1 MTINLKNFLNPKIKI
16 SKMGDFQELKRIEGL
31 SISSVSAD
39 LYHDTGSATGRDDLC
54 LFYFKDGAKYAAL
67 YTKSKIVS
75 ESIHWNLEVKNKTI
89 KALLVNTKNA
99 NTFTGKKGFQGLKEL
114 SNSLSKHL
122 TLKLAQAPEGAKD
135 IIDPNEIIFASTGV
149 IGDTFPTEKIKE
161 RIPYLIQNLKD
172 NQNKYVWFKAA
183 TSILTTD
190 LRPKLAFEECEIGN
204 KKIKISA
211 IAKGSGM
218 IAPNLGVNHAT
229 MLAFIFSDANIPSA
243 ILNRLLSKNINTT
256 FNAIT
261 VDGDTSTNDAVMIFA
276 TGKVK
281 NLKIYNILDPRL
293 KEFERALHNVM
304 LNLSKQIVV
313 DGEGAKKFITINV
326 TKARSTQ
333 GAKKI
338 AFSVAN
344 SPLVKTAIAGED
356 PNYGRILMA
365 IGKSGENVIANN
377 LGIKFGKFTVVENG
391 QQIDNYN
398 EKVVKEYMKW
408 NAIEINIE
416 LNMGKNNFTVYTCD
430 FTKDYIDINTD
441 YRN

>member
-1 MTINLKNFLNPKIKI
+1 MTINLKNLLNPNIKI
-16 SKMGDFQELKRIEGL
+16 SKMGDFQELKQIEGL
-31 SISSVSAD
+31 SISAVSAD
-39 LYHDTGSATGRDDLC
+39 LYYNTGSAGRDDLC

-75 ESIHWNLEVKNKTI
+75 ESIHWNLKVKNKSI

-99 NTFTGKKGFQGLKEL
+99 NTFTGKQGFQGLKEL
-114 SNSLSKHL
+114 SKSLSKHL
-122 TLKLAQAPEGAKD
+122 TLKLAQAPEGVKD
-135 IIDPNEIIFASTGV
+135 VIDPNEIIFASTGV
-149 IGDTFPTEKIKE
+149 IGGVFPTEKIKE

-183 TSILTTD
+183 SSILTTD
-190 LRPKLAFEECEIGN
+190 TRPKLAFEECEIGS

-218 IAPNLGVNHAT
+218 IAPNLNGDHAT
-229 MLAFIFSDANIPSA
+229 MLAFIFTDANIPST
-243 ILNRLLSKNINTT
+243 ILKGLLSKNINTT

-281 NLKIYNILDPRL
+281 NSKIYNILDPKL
-293 KEFERALHNVM
+293 TGFEKALHNVM
-304 LNLSKQIVV
+304 LNLSKQIII

-326 TKARSTQ
+326 IKARSMQ

-338 AFSVAN
+338 AFSIAN
-344 SPLVKTAIAGED
+344 SPLVKTAVAGED
-356 PNYGRILMA
+356 PNYGRIIMA
-365 IGKSGENVIANN
+365 IGKSEEDIVVNN
-377 LGIKFGKFTVVENG
+377 LTIKFGQFTVVENG
-391 QQIDNYN
+391 RQIDNYN
-398 EKVVKEYMKW
+398 EEDVRNYMRW
-408 NAIEINIE
+408 DAIEINIE
-416 LNMGKNNFTVYTCD
+416 LNMGKSDFTVYTCD

>member
-1 MTINLKNFLNPKIKI
+1 MTINLKNLLNPNIKT
-16 SKMGDFQELKRIEGL
+16 SKMGDFQELKGIEGL
-31 SISSVSAD
+31 SISAVSAD
-39 LYHDTGSATGRDDLC
+39 LYKNGRDDLS

-75 ESIHWNLEVKNKTI
+75 ESIHWNLKVKNKSI

-99 NTFTGKKGFQGLKEL
+99 NTFTGRQGFQGLKEL
-114 SNSLSKHL
+114 SKSLSKCL
-122 TLKLAQAPEGAKD
+122 TLKLAQEPQGVRD
-135 IIDPNEIIFASTGV
+135 TVDTNEIIFASTGV
-149 IGDTFPTEKIKE
+149 IGDVFPAEKIRE
-161 RIPYLIQNLKD
+161 RIPYLVQSLKD
-172 NQNKYVWFKAA
+172 IQNKYVWFKAA
-183 TSILTTD
+183 SSILTTD
-190 LRPKLAFEECEIGN
+190 TRPKLAFEECEIGG

-218 IAPNLGVNHAT
+218 IFPNMAT
-229 MLAFIFSDANIPSA
+229 MLAFIFTDSSIPSH
-243 ILNRLLSKNINTT
+243 ILKGLLSKNVGTT
-256 FNAIT
+256 FNAIS
-261 VDGDTSTNDAVMIFA
+261 VDGDSSTNDSVMIFA

-281 NLKIYNILDPRL
+281 NSKIYNILDPKL
-293 KEFERALHNVM
+293 KGFEKALHNVM
-304 LNLSKQIVV
+304 LNLSKQIVI

-344 SPLVKTAIAGED
+344 SPLVKTAVAGAD
-356 PNYGRILMA
+356 PNYGRVIMA
-365 IGKSGENVIANN
+365 VGQAKENIIPNN
-377 LGIKFGKFTVVENG
+377 LTIRFGKFTVVENG
-391 QQIDNYN
+391 KQIDNYN
-398 EKVVKEYMKW
+398 EEIVRNYMRW

-416 LNMGKNNFTVYTCD
+416 LNMGKGNFTVYTCD